1 MSILSWILCY
11 FGIGSEEGDIR
22 EEEREAREGRGSNK
36 NQTKNNSKPQNNRST
51 KPSGTQNRG
60 TQTRTTQKTS
70 SAPERNRGK
79 RNVTLVAANGD
90 EIEFICYGIVSY
102 RGKNYACME
111 LIESD
116 DDGVLFFEYTV
127 TRGGEENY
135 SMVDDDRLVDK
146 LLAEANRT
154 LSR

>member
-36 NQTKNNSKPQNNRST
+36 NQTKNNTKPVNNRST
-51 KPSGTQNRG
+51 KPNTQNR
-60 TQTRTTQKTS
+60 TTTQRSNST
-70 SAPERNRGK
+70 PTRNQGK

-111 LIESD
+111 LIDSD

-135 SMVDDDRLVDK
+135 VIVEDESLIDK

>member
-36 NQTKNNSKPQNNRST
+36 NQTKNNTKPQNNRST
-51 KPSGTQNRG
+51 KPNTQNRPS
-60 TQTRTTQKTS
+60 TQRS
-70 SAPERNRGK
+70 NSAPARNQGK

-111 LIESD
+111 LIDSD